1 MKHKNTVVDAVRIR
15 STTMIP
21 FNPMGKLRQTE
32 KPKLFTT
39 FDGLGDKKEHLAI
52 TFGEPSIVDPV
63 LVRLHSEC
71 LTGDIFGSFLCDCRA
86 QLHESIETLEGVGG
100 VLLYLRQEGRG
111 IGLYN
116 KLEAYALQQTEGLA
130 TFIANQRIGF
140 PQDAREYDVAAGMLK
155 AMGISRIILLSN
167 NPDKAAQLT
176 KYGIDVVQRIST
188 KTHVNHLN
196 KKYLSAK
203 YLSGHQLVGLA
214 ENT

>member
-1 MKHKNTVVDAVRIR
+1 
-15 STTMIP
+15 
-21 FNPMGKLRQTE
+21 
-32 KPKLFTT
+32 
-39 FDGLGDKKEHLAI
+39 
-52 TFGEPSIVDPV
+52 
-63 LVRLHSEC
+63 
-71 LTGDIFGSFLCDCRA
+71 
-86 QLHESIETLEGVGG
+86 
-100 VLLYLRQEGRG
+100 
-111 IGLYN
+111 
-116 KLEAYALQQTEGLA
+116 
-130 TFIANQRIGF
+130 
-140 PQDAREYDVAAGMLK
+140 MLK